1 MAIIPDVKDDG
12 LIVEVDGVEYA
23 VNPYDASASACWYG
37 TMEVEISGSK
47 LTNKATG
54 QTIQVSSV

>member
-1 MAIIPDVKDDG
+1 MATITDVREEG

-23 VNPYDASASACWYG
+23 VNPYDALASACWYA
-37 TMEVEISGSK
+37 TMKVEISGSK

-54 QTIQVSSV
+54 QTVRVTLV

>member
-1 MAIIPDVKDDG
+1 MATITDVKDEG
-12 LIVEVDGVEYA
+12 LIVEVDGVEYV
-23 VNPYDASASACWYG
+23 VNPYDASASVCWYA

-54 QTIQVSSV
+54 QTIRVSLA